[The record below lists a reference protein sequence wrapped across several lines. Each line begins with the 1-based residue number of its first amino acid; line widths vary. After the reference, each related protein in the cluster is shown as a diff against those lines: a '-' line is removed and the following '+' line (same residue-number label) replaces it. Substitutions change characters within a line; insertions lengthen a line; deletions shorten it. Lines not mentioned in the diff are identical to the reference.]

1 MDDSPD
7 RARRTVE
14 DLLCQAHAPSTNN
27 ARFADDDPYNR
38 PGRPDSEHQLN
49 PAMQHPQGWRPSGS
63 WSTSVHNAGEGKQT
77 SGTRRATVTDE
88 TEYGHAVRHT
98 TGDDSLY
105 YRSGRAKLG
114 GAVMPE
120 FRDGSDDGY
129 EEHRQH

>member
-49 PAMQHPQGWRPSGS
+49 PEMSRRDGWRPSGS

-105 YRSGRAKLG
+105 YRSGRPKMGIAVSPEFVR
-114 GAVMPE
+114 GAVA
-120 FRDGSDDGY
+120 GY
-129 EEHRQH
+129 KQG